1 VRPYRHTRRNGVSID
16 NHRLL
21 WEQTNGPIPKGSVVH
36 HVNHDKRD
44 NRIENL
50 ALMTRQEH
58 SAHHNQIY
66 PLVKTCEVCGI
77 EYTPSPTKRKR
88 SKTCCREHMRVLI
101 SRAATERETR
111 HRILRAAMGTT

>member
-1 VRPYRHTRRNGVSID
+1 MRPYQHTKRNGVTVD

-21 WEQTNGPIPKGSVVH
+21 WEQANGPIPNGSVVH

-58 SAHHNQIY
+58 SAHHNQIHS
-66 PLVKTCEVCGI
+66 LTKMCEVCGI

-88 SKTCCREHMRVLI
+88 SKTCCHAHMCELMR
-101 SRAATERETR
+101 RAAIAREAR
-111 HRILRAAMGTT
+111 KRAIKAAMGA